1 MNTSGPPRL
10 FSAFGI
16 ELEYMIVGTRS
27 LAVRPIADQVLR
39 DAAGQVVSDVA
50 RGALAWSNELVLH
63 LVEIKTSRPAPTL
76 DGLAAAFQTEVG
88 ALDQVLAPWEART
101 MPTGMHPWMQP
112 REETRLWPH
121 AAGEIYRA
129 FDRVFDCRQHGWA
142 NLQSMHLNLPFG
154 DDREF
159 ARLHAA
165 TRLLLPLLPAL
176 AASSPIREGQIT
188 PALDHRL
195 ESYRTNASHLPS
207 ITGRVIPEPV
217 FSREEYETT
226 ILRRIYDDIAP
237 FDPQGLLQ
245 DEFLNARGAIP
256 RFERGSLEIRLLDL
270 QECPLADIA
279 IAAAVVAV
287 LRALVQERWADFAS
301 QCAFATTPLEALLR
315 ATVAEAGEAKITDAA
330 YLRALGAGHRGC
342 LSAAQ
347 LWRHL
352 LSAVPLP
359 ETADRGRWEQALDC
373 ILEHGCLA
381 HRILRALQGS
391 PAPVRLR
398 ETYRR
403 LCDCLATGSL
413 FTG

>member
-1 MNTSGPPRL
+1 MNTTAPRRL

-16 ELEYMIVGTRS
+16 ELEYMIVGARS

-39 DAAGQVVSDVA
+39 DATGQVVSDVA
-50 RGALAWSNELVLH
+50 RGGFGWSNELVLH
-63 LVEIKTSRPAPTL
+63 LVELKTSRPPPTL
-76 DGLAAAFQTEVG
+76 DGLAAGFQAEVG
-88 ALDQVLAPWEART
+88 ALDQRLGVVDARL
-101 MPTGMHPWMQP
+101 MPGGMHPWMQP
-112 REETRLWPH
+112 RKETRLWPH
-121 AAGEIYRA
+121 AGGEIYRA
-129 FDRVFDCRQHGWA
+129 FDQVFDCRQHGWA

-154 DDREF
+154 DDEEF

-195 ESYRTNASHLPS
+195 ESYRTNASHIPS

-226 ILRRIYDDIAP
+226 ILRPMYDDIAP
-237 FDPQGLLQ
+237 YDPPGRLQ

-256 RFERGSLEIRLLDL
+256 RFERGSLEIRLMDM
-270 QECPLADIA
+270 QECPLADLA

-287 LRALVQERWADFAS
+287 LRAAVEAQWADFAS
-301 QCAFATTPLEALLR
+301 QSAFATSPLEALLR
-315 ATVAEAGEAKITDAA
+315 ATIAEAGEAKITDAA
-330 YLRALGAGHRGC
+330 YLRALGASHRGC

-352 LSAVPLP
+352 LSEVSLP
-359 ETADRGRWEQALDC
+359 ATADRSRWEQALDC

-391 PAPVRLR
+391 TAPVRLR